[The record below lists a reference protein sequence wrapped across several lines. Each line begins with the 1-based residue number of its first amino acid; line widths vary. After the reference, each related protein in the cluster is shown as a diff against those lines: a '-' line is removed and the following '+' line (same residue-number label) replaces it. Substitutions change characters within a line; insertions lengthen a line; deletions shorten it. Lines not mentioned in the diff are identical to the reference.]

1 MPFKKGRK
9 KTGGRTKGT
18 PNKSTILG
26 ADLVKE
32 TLDNLGGFDFVKNC
46 IEQLIANGDFK
57 EAATL
62 FMKLT
67 EFAYPKLKAVDMTTT
82 IQDEREELTPQEIE
96 ERLKQM
102 QEELKQF
109 DDD

>member
-9 KTGGRTKGT
+9 KTGGREKGT
-18 PNKSTILG
+18 PNKSTLLG
-26 ADLVKE
+26 SDEIKN
-32 TLDNLGGFDFVKNC
+32 TLSSLGGFDFVKHC
-46 IEQLIANGDFK
+46 IQELAANGDFK

-96 ERLKQM
+96 QRLKEM